1 MAKRFMKIRR
11 VVIPFLTLAIM
22 LSQLSGCAVVSP
34 EDIVDNP
41 DDVTLVIE
49 EPDLEDVKGD
59 KSTVEI
65 NGEKYDISDAIP
77 SGSQDDKVAE
87 PQIVEM
93 PQDMLHDLFKEQYE
107 FAKACKQMDKDY
119 GTDSYD
125 LYKKLPA
132 GDIGTQE
139 DTNVYNKIKIKVYGS
154 AGGGIGRDSY
164 SSLSDGFGS
173 DVKYYGKYNL
183 PTDGFA
189 QYVSWR
195 QQYEASLNKSN
206 STSNSSTSQTPS
218 QQPSNSNNTLSGSG
232 NQSQP
237 SGGSTPPNNTDNGGN
252 NGNNGKY
259 TGDGISQD
267 LLDEWNNGFSDDPL
281 PKPDYEI
288 IG

>member
-1 MAKRFMKIRR
+1 MAKRFMRIRR

-34 EDIVDNP
+34 EDIIDNP

-59 KSTVEI
+59 KDTVEI
-65 NGEKYDISDAIP
+65 NGEKYDISGTV
-77 SGSQDDKVAE
+77 SGESQDDKASG

-107 FAKACKQMDKDY
+107 AARMAEKFTKEY

-125 LYKKLPA
+125 FYKKLSA
-132 GDIGTQE
+132 QDIGTQE
-139 DTNVYNKIKIKVYGS
+139 DANVYNQVKAKVYGFVS
-154 AGGGIGRDSY
+154 GSGGVGGDSY

-173 DVKYYGKYNL
+173 DAKYYGKYNL

-195 QQYEASLNKSN
+195 QQYEASLNKST
-206 STSNSSTSQTPS
+206 STSNSPTDQEPS
-218 QQPSNSNNTLSGSG
+218 QQPSNNNNTSGSG

-237 SGGSTPPNNTDNGGN
+237 SGGSTPPNNTGNGSSGTQTPPPGVDPDDWYESV
-252 NGNNGKY
+252 NG
-259 TGDGISQD
+259 SA
-267 LLDEWNNGFSDDPL
+267 DDKQL

>member
-34 EDIVDNP
+34 SDIVDNP

-59 KSTVEI
+59 KNTVEI
-65 NGEKYDISDAIP
+65 NGEKYDISGTV
-77 SGSQDDKVAE
+77 SGESQDDKDSE
-87 PQIVEM
+87 PQLVEM

-107 FAKACKQMDKDY
+107 AARMAEKFTKEY

-125 LYKKLPA
+125 FYKKLSA
-132 GDIGTQE
+132 QDIGTQE
-139 DTNVYNKIKIKVYGS
+139 DANVYNQVKAKVYGFVS
-154 AGGGIGRDSY
+154 GSGGVGSDSY

-195 QQYEASLNKSN
+195 QQYEASLNKST
-206 STSNSSTSQTPS
+206 STSNSTTAQEPS
-218 QQPSNSNNTLSGSG
+218 QQPSNNNTSGSG

-237 SGGSTPPNNTDNGGN
+237 SGGSTPSNNTGNGSSGTQTPPPGVDPDDWYESVNGSADN
-252 NGNNGKY
+252 K
-259 TGDGISQD
+259 Q
-267 LLDEWNNGFSDDPL
+267 L
-281 PKPDYEI
+281 PKPGYEI